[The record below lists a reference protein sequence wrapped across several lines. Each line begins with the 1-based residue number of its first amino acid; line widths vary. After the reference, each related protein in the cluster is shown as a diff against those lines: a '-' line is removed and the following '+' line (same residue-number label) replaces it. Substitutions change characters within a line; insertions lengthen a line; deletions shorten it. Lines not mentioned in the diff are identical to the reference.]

1 MREATGAA
9 GGTAAR
15 LAQAR
20 PGWIAGGVVAVSLWG
35 LAPVATRAV
44 VSHVEPLA
52 VLVLRLGVAA
62 LVLVPWAVPVLRRL
76 RPRSAG
82 RLLAAGVLGLVG
94 YNLPVTVGL
103 QWLPASTAGLLLA
116 TEPIWVMVL
125 GCVFLAERF
134 SARAWVG
141 SAIALCG
148 VGLLAG
154 PGALAAAG
162 HRAAAGAGLV
172 LAGTLAFGAYT
183 IVLRPLSEAYGAAP
197 ATAASTVLGALPYLA
212 FAGTISARQLVQ
224 LPPSVWG
231 ELGFL
236 ALGSTVAGMLLWNQA
251 VLAAGSARVSLLLYL
266 EPAVSVAGAVILLG
280 EHLTLAMIGGGL
292 LILAGVAA
300 AGHALPAAPPS
311 PPRPPGSATVRG
323 RGSAERCRRC
333 RSRRCSAAV
342 NPFTAPQPVRF
353 LGSASLYLGLQ
364 ATATSRWAEA
374 AGHFEAAIGAHD
386 QPGAGSFLART
397 RHQYARMP
405 GGHGHAADQ
414 TRVLALLDRAL
425 ATANT
430 LKMAAAGRIQ
440 ARSTAKMGGT
450 LPAERAAEA
459 AEPAVSRNL
468 FRQEG
473 EYWTIGYEGAVAHL
487 KDVKG
492 LRYLARLLAHT
503 GREFHAADLQ
513 TVGSQPA
520 RPAPPRA
527 RQAAGTDELQVRPDL
542 GDAGE
547 LLDAQAKAAYK
558 ARLDELQAELDEA
571 ESFNDPARTA
581 SARQERD
588 FLVDELA
595 RAVGLGGR
603 DRKAASYA
611 ERARLN
617 VTRAVRAAMA
627 NLARANPSLG
637 RHLSATIRTVRFAP
651 TRPTRTPQSPGS
663 CDLSDPPVHKL
674 EQ

>member
-9 GGTAAR
+9 SGIAAR

-20 PGWIAGGVVAVSLWG
+20 PGWIAGGVLAVSLWG

-44 VSHVEPLA
+44 VSHVAPLA
-52 VLVLRLGVAA
+52 VLVLRLGLAA
-62 LVLVPWAVPVLRRL
+62 LVLLPWAVPVFRRL

-125 GCVFLAERF
+125 GCAFLAERF
-134 SARAWVG
+134 GARAWAG
-141 SAIALCG
+141 SVIALCG

-154 PGALAAAG
+154 PGALAGAAG
-162 HRAAAGAGLV
+162 HRAAAGAGFV

-183 IVLRPLSEAYGAAP
+183 IVLRPLSQAYGAVP
-197 ATAASTVLGALPYLA
+197 ATAASTVVGALPYLV
-212 FAGTISARQLVQ
+212 FAGTLSAPRLAQ

-292 LILAGVAA
+292 LILAGVTA
-300 AGHALPAAPPS
+300 AGHALPAALPS
-311 PPRPPGSATVRG
+311 PPRPPGSATVLG
-323 RGSAERCRRC
+323 RGSAEPCRRC

-342 NPFTAPQPVRF
+342 NPFAAPQPVVF

-364 ATATSRWAEA
+364 ATATCRWTEA
-374 AGHFEAAIGAHD
+374 ADHFEVAIGAHD

-397 RHQYARMP
+397 HREYARMLRCR
-405 GGHGHAADQ
+405 GHAAEQ
-414 TRVLALLDRAL
+414 TRALALLDRAL
-425 ATANT
+425 ATTNT
-430 LKMAAAGRIQ
+430 LKMAAAERIQ
-440 ARSTAKMGGT
+440 ARPTAKVVDT

-459 AEPAVSRNL
+459 AAPAVSRNL
-468 FRQEG
+468 FRREG

-487 KDVKG
+487 KDAKG
-492 LRYLARLLAHT
+492 LRYLARLLAHP
-503 GREFHAADLQ
+503 GQEFHAADLQ
-513 TVGSQPA
+513 TADSQTA
-520 RPAPPRA
+520 RPAPSRA
-527 RQAAGTDELQVRPDL
+527 RQAAGTGELQVRADL

-571 ESFNDPARTA
+571 EGFNDPARAA

-603 DRKAASYA
+603 DRKAACHA

-637 RHLSATIRTVRFAP
+637 RHLSATIRTGRYCSYTPDPRAP
-651 TRPTRTPQSPGS
+651 ITWQ
-663 CDLSDPPVHKL
+663 L
-674 EQ
+674 